1 MGMEAIKNLKMVEAA
16 REVANEL
23 VEKGLSPELL
33 KLVEE
38 NEVLHME

>member
-1 MGMEAIKNLKMVEAA
+1 VEAA

-23 VEKGLSPELL
+23 VEKGLSDELL

-38 NEVLHME
+38 GEGLHME